1 MDLGL
6 EGKTTIVTGASGV
19 IGRGLVQRFT
29 EEGSNVILATRDA
42 AKGGEIA
49 SLFHGRSGD
58 AICIPTDVTDP
69 ESVRAMVEQTRARYG
84 QIDVLVNNAGGC
96 ELPMP
101 WIEKTLDDA
110 VWEVDLN
117 IWGVYHCTRAVAEE
131 MLERESGS
139 IVNITSNS
147 GLLGEAADQVAHY
160 GGTKGYVA
168 SLSKGLAYEWGPKK
182 VRVNCIAPGW
192 IIPRALD
199 DVGEGSNWKKYAAD
213 FFGPPE
219 QMQEKAEA
227 GTLFN
232 ISSLPIKRVG
242 RPEEIGD
249 LAIFL
254 ASDRSAYITGQQISV
269 SGGAYMP

>member
-6 EGKTTIVTGASGV
+6 QGKTTIVTGASGV

-29 EEGSNVILATRDA
+29 EEGSNVVLATRDDV
-42 AKGGEIA
+42 KGSEIA
-49 SLFHGRSGD
+49 RLFSGKTGE
-58 AICIPTDVTDP
+58 ALCIPTDVTDP
-69 ESVRAMVEQTRARYG
+69 DSVEAMVEQTRQRFG

-96 ELPMP
+96 EHPKP
-101 WIEKTLDDA
+101 WVEKSREDA
-110 VWEVDLN
+110 IWEVNLN
-117 IWGVYHCTRAVAEE
+117 IWGVYHCIKAVSDE

-139 IVNITSNS
+139 IINITSNS
-147 GLLGEAADQVAHY
+147 GLLGQAADQVAHY

-168 SLSKGLAYEWGPKK
+168 SFSKGLAYEWGSKK
-182 VRVNCIAPGW
+182 VRINCIAPGW
-192 IIPRALD
+192 IIPRSLD
-199 DVGEGSNWKKYAAD
+199 DVGEGSNWKKYGAE

-219 QMQEKAEA
+219 EMARMGEE

-232 ISSLPIKRVG
+232 IGSMPIKRVG

-254 ASDRSAYITGQQISV
+254 ASDRASYITGQQISV

>member
-6 EGKTTIVTGASGV
+6 KGKTTIVTGASGV
-19 IGRGLVQRFT
+19 IGRGLVQRFA
-29 EEGSNVILATRDA
+29 EEGSNVVLATRDGK
-42 AKGGEIA
+42 KGSEIA
-49 SLFHGRSGD
+49 ALFHGKTGD
-58 AICIPTDVTDP
+58 AVCIPTDVTDP
-69 ESVRAMVEQTRARYG
+69 ASVQAMVDETRRRYG

-96 ELPMP
+96 EIPGP
-101 WIEKTLDDA
+101 WVEKSLEDA
-110 VWEVDLN
+110 VWEVNLN
-117 IWGVYHCTRAVAEE
+117 IWGVYHCTKAVSEE
-131 MLERESGS
+131 MLARQSGS

-147 GLLGEAADQVAHY
+147 GLLGEAANLVAHY

-168 SLSKGLAYEWGPKK
+168 SLSKGLAYEWGPKR

-192 IIPRALD
+192 IIPRRLD

-219 QMQEKAEA
+219 EMQQKAED

-242 RPEEIGD
+242 RPEEIGH
-249 LAIFL
+249 LAVFL
-254 ASDRSAYITGQQISV
+254 ASDCAAYITGQQISV

>member
-6 EGKTTIVTGASGV
+6 KGKTTIVTGASGV

-29 EEGSNVILATRDA
+29 EEGSNVVLATRDA
-42 AKGGEIA
+42 SKGGEIA
-49 SLFHGRSGD
+49 DLYHGKTGD
-58 AICIPTDVTDP
+58 AICIATDVTDRA
-69 ESVRAMVEQTRARYG
+69 SVQAMVDETRERYG

-96 ELPMP
+96 AYINP
-101 WIEKTLDDA
+101 WIEQPLENA
-110 VWEVDLN
+110 EWEVNLN
-117 IWGVYHCTRAVAEE
+117 IWGVYHCIRAVADE
-131 MLERESGS
+131 MLARESGS
-139 IVNITSNS
+139 IINITSNS

-168 SLSKGLAYEWGPKK
+168 SLSKGLAYEWGSRKI
-182 VRVNCIAPGW
+182 RVNCIAPGW
-192 IIPRALD
+192 IIPRSID
-199 DVGEGSNWKKYAAD
+199 HVGEGSNWKKYAAD
-213 FFGPPE
+213 LLGPPE
-219 QMQEKAEA
+219 EFPQKVED

-254 ASDRSAYITGQQISV
+254 ASERSSYITGQQISV